1 MASLGD
7 PILPVVD
14 RHICYPYL
22 MKNYLRCM
30 GEIFQEDE
38 AWKCEIYSSVVK
50 YFLIISYNSDSK
62 GYLFIE

>member
-1 MASLGD
+1 MAALGD

-14 RHICYPYL
+14 SFICYPHL
-22 MKNYLRCM
+22 MENYLRCM

-50 YFLIISYNSDSK
+50 YFLIIS
-62 GYLFIE
+62 